1 MFLDGHYFNYIAI
14 NDVLLLESLD
24 LSSFFLLASSE
35 RWTFTGHSRLLRSAG
50 PDEATRQ
57 PRRRTKVAL
66 LVRAQG
72 ERKEGRKEGGVSEGS
87 WPNCW
92 CSSLAHFFGRLF
104 EQVLRASPRPTQ
116 NGRTAGRT
124 AGRTSI
130 R

>member
-72 ERKEGRKEGGVSEGS
+72 ERKEGRKEGRGGVRRK
-87 WPNCW
+87 
-92 CSSLAHFFGRLF
+92 LAQLLVLFIGPFF
-104 EQVLRASPRPTQ
+104 RPFV
-116 NGRTAGRT
+116 
-124 AGRTSI
+124 
-130 R
+130 